1 MGKKMEQDQFN
12 SQFTLFAEIPHAM
25 NDALVIRE
33 PASAAILFGVLL
45 VAALIIFPPPT
56 TAATE
61 VSCRVYVSQYGSD
74 NNGTCGEVSR
84 PCASIQQGIINAH
97 SGGIVCVSANGAE
110 PYFCPQEDGF
120 FFNAPMSVV
129 SINGSAIIECQ
140 GRGPAFSIGG
150 DSGAA
155 SLIGFTL
162 RNASVKS
169 AIWASPPILNVIG
182 CSVEGNSYPRG
193 SAILM
198 EMSVT
203 NALVVNN
210 TFRHNGATSIV
221 ISPVLSY
228 GLNLTV
234 AGNVFYRNDGGIEVQ
249 YLEAM
254 PVCALA
260 FLNNTFVD
268 NRGTAVTL
276 TIADLPHASVLF
288 RNNITTGTTAPLL
301 GAVLSL
307 QLDGDLDFANN
318 RIAFNDGSVALTI
331 DGKNVTARIVDN
343 VFLSNRASG
352 LQVDSSFSP
361 FNLLLR
367 GNTFANNTAG
377 RNTYYSG
384 GALLW
389 IAGAVKAVFEANVFL
404 GTNKA
409 RLPFVLPC

>member
-1 MGKKMEQDQFN
+1 M
-12 SQFTLFAEIPHAM
+12 L
-25 NDALVIRE
+25 
-33 PASAAILFGVLL
+33 
-45 VAALIIFPPPT
+45 
-56 TAATE
+56 
-61 VSCRVYVSQYGSD
+61 
-74 NNGTCGEVSR
+74 
-84 PCASIQQGIINAH
+84 
-97 SGGIVCVSANGAE
+97 
-110 PYFCPQEDGF
+110 
-120 FFNAPMSVV
+120 
-129 SINGSAIIECQ
+129 
-140 GRGPAFSIGG
+140 
-150 DSGAA
+150 
-155 SLIGFTL
+155 
-162 RNASVKS
+162 
-169 AIWASPPILNVIG
+169 
-182 CSVEGNSYPRG
+182 
-193 SAILM
+193 
-198 EMSVT
+198 
-203 NALVVNN
+203 VNN

-234 AGNVFYRNDGGIEVQ
+234 AGNAFYRNEGGIEVQ

-276 TIADLPHASVLF
+276 TIADLPHSSVLF
-288 RNNITTGTTAPLL
+288 RNNIITGSTALLL

-331 DGKNVTARIVDN
+331 DGKNVTARIADN

-352 LQVDSSFSP
+352 LQVDSSVSP

-389 IAGAVKAVFEANVFL
+389 IAGAVKAVFEANLFL
-404 GTNKA
+404 GNSATQDGGAVSITQSCLGNATNSFFFNNDLFQDNRVSSGMGGAASITSCPDIAVFMSGFNSDSSMVYNRTWDYRTHAGFQNVSFQRNEA
-409 RLPFVLPC
+409 RCAQCQGGALHLVFGTVTAKHCRFSENQAGSGGAITVEGESTSLSIHKSVFTRNRASAQGGDVDFESGGTFLLHNVSTEVEDRTIPCRLSGWPQLEHLDHRRCLLSR